1 MKMEN
6 KTICK
11 VVQDLLPSYIEK
23 LTSKET
29 NEYIEKHLN
38 ECPDCQKNFENM
50 KEELPQN
57 NSEQVNEEIKYL
69 KKFKYKLNLL

>member
-38 ECPDCQKNFENM
+38 NF
-50 KEELPQN
+50 
-57 NSEQVNEEIKYL
+57 
-69 KKFKYKLNLL
+69 

>member
-38 ECPDCQKNFENM
+38 ECPDCQKIFENM
-50 KEELPQN
+50 KEKIC
-57 NSEQVNEEIKYL
+57 VK
-69 KKFKYKLNLL
+69 